1 MMLSNHLRYA
11 KCVKDKSEVAAM
23 EMLQEESGF
32 KDEFDALLG
41 DVPFAPCATSYG
53 MGWKGLQAVHYCRSP
68 NRLFFS
74 TGTALAHVLVLT
86 IRPPEKM
93 DLEYEGVK
101 QHRPPPV
108 GSIYVVPAGCKV
120 LARWQGSLE
129 ALVIFLEPRLVAKVA
144 AESFE
149 LDPNRTP
156 LPPLYGLNVPA
167 LRSAMLAVDYEMR
180 FGGQGKAILVKSL
193 ANVLSIH
200 LIRQITKAQRLPA

>member
-1 MMLSNHLRYA
+1 MMMR
-11 KCVKDKSEVAAM
+11 
-23 EMLQEESGF
+23 QEESGF
-32 KDEFDALLG
+32 KEEFDALLG
-41 DVPFAPCATSYG
+41 DVPFAPCATSDG
-53 MGWKGLQAVHYCRSP
+53 MGWKGLQAVHYCKSP
-68 NRLFFS
+68 NRAFFS

-101 QHRPPPV
+101 QHRPPPA
-108 GSIYVVPAGCKV
+108 GSIYVMPAGCNM
-120 LARWQGSLE
+120 LLRWQGSIDSI
-129 ALVIFLEPRLVAKVA
+129 VIFLEPSLVAKVA

-156 LPPLYGLNVPA
+156 LPSLYGLNVPA
-167 LRSAMLAVDYEMR
+167 LRSAMLAVDHELR

-200 LIRQITKAQRLPA
+200 LIRQITRAQRPPGLGVSC

>member
-1 MMLSNHLRYA
+1 MMMR
-11 KCVKDKSEVAAM
+11 
-23 EMLQEESGF
+23 QEESGF
-32 KDEFDALLG
+32 KEEFDALLG
-41 DVPFAPCATSYG
+41 DVPFAPCATSDG
-53 MGWKGLQAVHYCRSP
+53 MGWKGLQAVHYCKSP
-68 NRLFFS
+68 NQVFFAA
-74 TGTALAHVLVLT
+74 GTALAHVLVLT

-101 QHRPPPV
+101 QHRPPPA

>member
-1 MMLSNHLRYA
+1 M
-11 KCVKDKSEVAAM
+11 
-23 EMLQEESGF
+23 MLQEESGF

-53 MGWKGLQAVHYCRSP
+53 MGWKGLQAVHYCKSP

-120 LARWQGSLE
+120 LARWQGSVE
-129 ALVIFLEPRLVAKVA
+129 SLVIFLEPSLVAKVA

-200 LIRQITKAQRLPA
+200 LIRQITRAQQLPA

>member
-1 MMLSNHLRYA
+1 MMMR
-11 KCVKDKSEVAAM
+11 
-23 EMLQEESGF
+23 QEESGF
-32 KDEFDALLG
+32 KEEFDALLG
-41 DVPFAPCATSYG
+41 DVPFAPCATSDG
-53 MGWKGLQAVHYCRSP
+53 MGWKGLQAVHYCKSP
-68 NRLFFS
+68 NRVFFS

-101 QHRPPPV
+101 QHRPPPA
-108 GSIYVVPAGCKV
+108 GSIYVVPAGCNM
-120 LARWQGSLE
+120 LARWQGSINSIF
-129 ALVIFLEPRLVAKVA
+129 IFLEPSLVAKVA

-149 LDPNRTP
+149 LEPNRTP
-156 LPPLYGLNVPA
+156 LPSLYGLNVPE

-200 LIRQITKAQRLPA
+200 LIRQITRAQRPPGLGVSC

>member
-1 MMLSNHLRYA
+1 M
-11 KCVKDKSEVAAM
+11 
-23 EMLQEESGF
+23 MLQEESGF

-68 NRLFFS
+68 NRVFFAA
-74 TGTALAHVLVLT
+74 GTALAHVLVLT

-101 QHRPPPV
+101 QHRPPPA

-120 LARWQGSLE
+120 FARWQGSLE

-167 LRSAMLAVDYEMR
+167 LRSAMLAVDHELR

-200 LIRQITKAQRLPA
+200 LIRQITRAQRLPA